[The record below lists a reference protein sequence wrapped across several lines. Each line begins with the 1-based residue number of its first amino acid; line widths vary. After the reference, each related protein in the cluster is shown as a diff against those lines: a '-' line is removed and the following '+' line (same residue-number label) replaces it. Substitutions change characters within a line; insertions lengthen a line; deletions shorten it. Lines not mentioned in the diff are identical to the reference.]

1 MKFDESNEDQADNK
15 IMELDNATGSNH
27 LQSTMNSG
35 ESNELLGNAA
45 AEKMPD

>member
-15 IMELDNATGSNH
+15 LMELDNATGSHH

-35 ESNELLGNAA
+35 GSNSLLGNATGD
-45 AEKMPD
+45 K